1 MNNYDEIMAEV
12 REALDN
18 GAEIEIRTVGKA
30 R

>member
-1 MNNYDEIMAEV
+1 MNTFEQIMAEV

-18 GAEIEIRTVGKA
+18 GAEIEIRTVGRA